1 MLGAIF
7 KALAGGLTK
16 RQLSRKVDNTRKKLR
31 RRKNK
36 IEKTLESA
44 DPVTKSQLYR
54 ELESID
60 TTLEESRYNRQTR
73 GYSDTVLG
81 DLERAINRAERS
93 LDPATLS
100 SRESFRWDMQ
110 NAGLSQIDEQS
121 ARIFMRLTQDAWQ
134 GVENENRIDA
144 ILDAFGSNDIYA
156 VYNEVMSS
164 EQAQRALKALEN
176 TDDMEQDERYQQW
189 ILKVIPLNL

>member
-1 MLGAIF
+1 MLGTIF

-16 RQLSRKVDNTRKKLR
+16 RQLSRKVDNARKKLR

-44 DPVTKSQLYR
+44 DPVSKSQLYR

-60 TTLEESRYNRQTR
+60 TALEESRYNRQTR

-81 DLERAINRAERS
+81 DLERAVNRAERS

-121 ARIFMRLTQDAWQ
+121 ARMFMRLTQDAWQ

-156 VYNEVMSS
+156 VYDEVMSS

-176 TDDMEQDERYQQW
+176 TDDMEPEEKYQQW
-189 ILKVIPLNL
+189 ILKVIPLSL